1 MISTYRWVTGD
12 IDFQMFLFLQI
23 PTTVNSSNMSSNF
36 QVYTVSSIYQPVC
49 VSKIFFHDFKLW
61 VQIQGWVKLQDE
73 IKYSEDM
80 VKFSQQTLKSLLFKI
95 LLYAMYLIPKL
106 HSFSCKRQKAWR
118 IQSFRE
124 YLLCLEYTYLD
135 SQEV

>member
-12 IDFQMFLFLQI
+12 IDFQMFLSLQI

-36 QVYTVSSIYQPVC
+36 QVIYCILDISTC
-49 VSKIFFHDFKLW
+49 VLRIFFHDFKLW

-95 LLYAMYLIPKL
+95 LLYAMYLISKL
-106 HSFSCKRQKAWR
+106 HSFSCKCQKSWR

-124 YLLCLEYTYLD
+124 YLLYLEYTYLD